1 MNNMNNVHRLERIKY
16 FHIPAWP
23 CDQAVQPAFYLK
35 RAVLFIKDTISTVYS
50 LQLILMMQLEQ
61 QNG

>member
-1 MNNMNNVHRLERIKY
+1 MNNVHCSERNKY

-35 RAVLFIKDTISTVYS
+35 RVVLFLKDTIARVFG
-50 LQLILMMQLEQ
+50 LQLIQMIYL
-61 QNG
+61 